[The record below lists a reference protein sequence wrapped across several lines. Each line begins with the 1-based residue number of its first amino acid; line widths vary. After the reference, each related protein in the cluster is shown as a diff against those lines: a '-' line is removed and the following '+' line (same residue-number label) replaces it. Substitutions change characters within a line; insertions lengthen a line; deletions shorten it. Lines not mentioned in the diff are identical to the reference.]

1 MPEKGE
7 TITFTPPHRDKDG
20 DTKDTRVRSD
30 KLHTSDTKEEEHA
43 VSTLKQGPCRP
54 YVYERR
60 PEPTL
65 EEKPVTINKSEDE
78 DLDPT
83 EREKDGLEIPTYTP
97 MRASTTDE
105 PTWTETNTNK
115 QREDTNK
122 LRCCG
127 SIINASAWLR
137 RNAKASNENGLS
149 IDRLKRVEVAPSPER
164 KAKSTSQSANGIT
177 ETESQR
183 SWSTSKRDEVNNMS
197 EEVDPSTLYATDV
210 IGIEFSTRRDD
221 FK

>member
-20 DTKDTRVRSD
+20 DKKHTRVRSD

-78 DLDPT
+78 DLDPS
-83 EREKDGLEIPTYTP
+83 EREKDGLEMPTYTP

-115 QREDTNK
+115 QREHTNK

-137 RNAKASNENGLS
+137 RNAEASKRKKS
-149 IDRLKRVEVAPSPER
+149 RADPLKRATLSDD
-164 KAKSTSQSANGIT
+164 SA
-177 ETESQR
+177 S
-183 SWSTSKRDEVNNMS
+183 M
-197 EEVDPSTLYATDV
+197 
-210 IGIEFSTRRDD
+210 
-221 FK
+221 